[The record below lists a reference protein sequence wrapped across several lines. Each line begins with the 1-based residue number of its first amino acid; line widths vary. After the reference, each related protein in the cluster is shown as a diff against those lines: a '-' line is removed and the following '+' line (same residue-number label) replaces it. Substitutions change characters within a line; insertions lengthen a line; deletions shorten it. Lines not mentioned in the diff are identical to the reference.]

1 MALILGKKVSMMEFA
16 REKGGGKPISKSLP
30 RENGGVLL
38 FY

>member
-1 MALILGKKVSMMEFA
+1 MAEISGKKASLMEFA

-38 FY
+38 SY